1 MSDQSSR
8 SALFDIRREE
18 RPLAALMSAYFFLVI
33 TSFWI
38 LKPLKKTLFIVYYQE
53 TGFDLL
59 SWHFN
64 APQAELLA
72 KVLNMF
78 VAYLAVITFSALSSR
93 LRRQRLT
100 IAFTSFFMA
109 CYLVLSTLIDQPS
122 ASTVWIFYLFG
133 DLFSTIMV
141 ATFFSFLNDSVN
153 PDSARRLY
161 GVVGLGGVLGGVFGT
176 TSLSALLDTLSYAQ
190 WLFVTFGLGVL
201 ILLIASAA
209 GRRVDRDDDKPRAD
223 SPDVSAPSPRDNP
236 AIAGARL
243 VFRSRYLLS
252 IVAIV
257 GIYEIVSTI
266 VDFQFTSAIYHF
278 LSGDEIGRQ
287 FSRVYAISN
296 IVSFL
301 VQLLLTSFVM
311 RRFGLAVALLVL
323 PVAIFSSSMAFF
335 AMPILLFGSIL
346 NTADS
351 GFSYSLNQS
360 AKEALYVP
368 TSRDEKYKA
377 KAFIDM
383 FVQRFAKAIA
393 VGVSLLVTSLVGD
406 FSGVRW
412 LSALTIP
419 LVIAWAFAA
428 RSAGRQFEQFSKG
441 EESSS

>member
-1 MSDQSSR
+1 MSDQSFLK
-8 SALFDIRREE
+8 ALFDVRREE
-18 RPLAALMSAYFFLVI
+18 RPLAALMSFYFFLVI

-38 LKPLKKTLFIVYYQE
+38 LKPLKKTLFIVYYQQS
-53 TGFDLL
+53 GFDLL

-72 KVLNMF
+72 KVLNMV
-78 VAYLAVITFSALSSR
+78 VAYLAVIAFSALSSR

-100 IAFTSFFMA
+100 IVFTSFFMMS
-109 CYLVLSTLIDQPS
+109 YIVLASVIDEPS

-153 PDSARRLY
+153 PNSARRLY

-176 TSLSALLDTLSYAQ
+176 TSLSALIDTLTYSQ
-190 WLFVTFGLGVL
+190 WLFVTFGLGAM
-201 ILLIASAA
+201 IMLIATAA
-209 GRRVDRDDDKPRAD
+209 GRRVDREPEMSSAGT
-223 SPDVSAPSPRDNP
+223 PEVSDPSPRGNP
-236 AIAGARL
+236 AIDGARL
-243 VFRSRYLLS
+243 VFQSRYLLS
-252 IVAIV
+252 IVGVVA
-257 GIYEIVSTI
+257 IYEIVSTI
-266 VDFQFTSAIYHF
+266 LDFQFTSAIHHY
-278 LSGDEIGRQ
+278 LSGDEIGRH

-296 IVSFL
+296 AVSLL
-301 VQLLLTSFVM
+301 VQLFLTSFVM

-323 PVAIFSSSMAFF
+323 PVAIFCSSAAFF
-335 AMPILLFGSIL
+335 AMPILLIGSVL

-393 VGVSLLVTSLVGD
+393 VGVSLVVTTLVED

-412 LSALTIP
+412 LSALTGP
-419 LVIAWAFAA
+419 LVVFWALAA
-428 RSAGRQFEQFSKG
+428 RSAGRQFDLLTED
-441 EESSS
+441 EEPSS